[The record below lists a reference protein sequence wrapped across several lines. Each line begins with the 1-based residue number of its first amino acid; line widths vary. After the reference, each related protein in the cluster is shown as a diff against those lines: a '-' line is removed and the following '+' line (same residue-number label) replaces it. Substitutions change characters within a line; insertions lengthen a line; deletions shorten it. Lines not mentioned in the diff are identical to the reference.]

1 MKLKEVLNLIKDEY
15 NCEAN
20 TRYVVC
26 RDDPFS
32 TVLFT
37 NDSFLNDVEP
47 SIWYEVNDRILSYFN
62 ESEVIRITSESYG
75 AQEYHH
81 WTQIIIKDDLDQL
94 RANFIGKSVDYL
106 FDFLQTMGD
115 KSHFSSGYDVHV
127 HNNCMMHRLEY
138 VYCDRSFDW
147 AHAEGEE
154 KNRENFM
161 KTHRIL
167 HIDEADFN
175 ALLIVTV
182 Q

>member
-1 MKLKEVLNLIKDEY
+1 MKLKEVLSLITKDGNCEY
-15 NCEAN
+15 NTN
-20 TRYVVC
+20 YVVC
-26 RDDPFS
+26 RDDPFN

-37 NDSFLNDVEP
+37 NDSFLNSVEP

-62 ESEVIRITSESYG
+62 ESEVIRITSESF
-75 AQEYHH
+75 AVQEYHH
-81 WTQIIIKDDLDQL
+81 WTQIVIKDDLDQL
-94 RANFIGKSVDYL
+94 RANFIGKSADYL
-106 FDFLQTMGD
+106 FDFLETMD
-115 KSHFSSGYDVHV
+115 KSHFYGYDAHV
-127 HNNCMMHRLEY
+127 YNNCMMHRLEY

-154 KNRENFM
+154 KDRENFM

-182 Q
+182 E